1 MGNLEEMNKSLERD
15 NLPRLNQEEIE
26 NKNRP
31 LPVKK
36 KKIESVIITLPR
48 RKGQDQMASRVNST
62 KCLEK
67 S

>member
-1 MGNLEEMNKSLERD
+1 MNKFLERD

-26 NKNRP
+26 NKNRL

-36 KKIESVIITLPR
+36 KKKTESVIITLPR
-48 RKGQDQMASRVNST
+48 RKGQDQMASQVNSA